1 MGHDRQIH
9 EAPPTGRAPRSMVP
23 EKRAGRCM
31 AEQAVKSYGIEP
43 LDVTAERSRA
53 GVENRIRIRHENE
66 AVNRL
71 GKK

>member
-1 MGHDRQIH
+1 
-9 EAPPTGRAPRSMVP
+9 MVP

-31 AEQAVKSYGIEP
+31 AGQAVKSYGIEP